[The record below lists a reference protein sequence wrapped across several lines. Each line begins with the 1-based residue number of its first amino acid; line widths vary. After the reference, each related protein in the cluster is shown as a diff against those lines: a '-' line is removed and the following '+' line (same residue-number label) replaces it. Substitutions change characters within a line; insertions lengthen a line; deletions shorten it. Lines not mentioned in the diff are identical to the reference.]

1 MGAAQSTSTSQP
13 TANEP
18 PTSPSS
24 VPSYQQG
31 PTTDLPNLPSVQ
43 NMPSVAAPTSEEHAA
58 ANELHQ
64 EIENK
69 RVVIDQNMV
78 KSLAELGGLMKQYN
92 KNDVPQMLHDIESS
106 GIKLPK
112 TIVDRLRVTHQSILD
127 NIDSVYTYEE
137 KGKKLEINSAVAD
150 YIQKDV
156 DKDLDKQL
164 TEYMDNPFIKDDPM
178 VQRGVKDVADSIKS
192 IRGKYKFFEYKYL
205 QMNVFLIGFITH
217 VGETLVRFVNETS
230 AFYEAKEKYH
240 LMLIRNLV
248 KTFHDQLE
256 VDASDTGG
264 KIDATT
270 IGDSLKELTQSVID
284 SIAKQKEF
292 TEKSKQQSL
301 QDILKFL
308 MERES
313 EFADE
318 LVGIVD
324 RYKTEKSKGQYQSNR
339 QQPTGRTRSAVQ
351 SQYDYNKRMQLQL
364 EREREIQRL
373 REEQHQRQLELA
385 REASMRYGSRYPS
398 TTTTTAAPPTA
409 RYNNSAYRYRRRS
422 MYGGF
427 VRDASFF
434 PPTEYTENPATEA
447 AQQLQ
452 DLAQPQSGGFLR
464 DSSFLP
470 QRFYDI

>member
-1 MGAAQSTSTSQP
+1 MGAAQSTSATE
-13 TANEP
+13 A
-18 PTSPSS
+18 
-24 VPSYQQG
+24 VPSPISSLPTYQQG
-31 PTTDLPNLPSVQ
+31 PSSAPSADMPNLPSVQ
-43 NMPSVAAPTSEEHAA
+43 NIPSVAAPTSEEKAA
-58 ANELHQ
+58 ASQLHQ
-64 EIENK
+64 EIEDK
-69 RVVIDQNMV
+69 RIIIDQNMV

-106 GIKLPK
+106 GIRLPK

-156 DKDLDKQL
+156 DKDLDQQL
-164 TEYMDNPFIKDDPM
+164 KEYMDNPFIKDDPM

-248 KTFHDQLE
+248 KTFQDQLE
-256 VDASDTGG
+256 IDANDSGG

-270 IGDSLKELTQSVID
+270 IGDNLKELTQSVID

-318 LVGIVD
+318 LVNIVD
-324 RYKTEKSKGQYQSNR
+324 KYKTDKSNKRYYPSNR
-339 QQPTGRTRSAVQ
+339 QQQPSKIRSAVE

-364 EREREIQRL
+364 ERERELQRL
-373 REEQHQRQLELA
+373 REEQHQEELA
-385 REASMRYGSRYPS
+385 REASQRYGSRYPS
-398 TTTTTAAPPTA
+398 SGAIP
-409 RYNNSAYRYRRRS
+409 SGYRYRRRS

-434 PPTEYTENPATEA
+434 PPSEYTESPEG
-447 AQQLQ
+447 AQQQ
-452 DLAQPQSGGFLR
+452 QPQTGGFLR

-470 QRFYDI
+470 QRFYDL

>member
-1 MGAAQSTSTSQP
+1 MGAAQSTSATESIPSYRQEESP
-13 TANEP
+13 A
-18 PTSPSS
+18 PSS
-24 VPSYQQG
+24 V
-31 PTTDLPNLPSVQ
+31 DALRLPSVE
-43 NMPSVAAPTSEEHAA
+43 NMPSVEAPRSEEKAA
-58 ANELHQ
+58 ASQLHQ
-64 EIENK
+64 EIEDK

-112 TIVDRLRVTHQSILD
+112 TIVDRLRITHQSILD

-137 KGKKLEINSAVAD
+137 KGKKLEVNSAVAD

-156 DKDLDKQL
+156 DKDLDQQL
-164 TEYMDNPFIKDDPM
+164 KEYMDNPFIKDDPM

-248 KTFHDQLE
+248 KTFQDQLE
-256 VDASDTGG
+256 IDANDKGG

-318 LVGIVD
+318 LINIVD
-324 RYKTEKSKGQYQSNR
+324 RYKTDKSKGYY
-339 QQPTGRTRSAVQ
+339 RSSKPPSTIRSTVE
-351 SQYDYNKRMQLQL
+351 SQYEYNKRMQMQL
-364 EREREIQRL
+364 ERERELQRQ
-373 REEQHQRQLELA
+373 RELERQRQLELA
-385 REASMRYGSRYPS
+385 REASRRYGSQYPS
-398 TTTTTAAPPTA
+398 S
-409 RYNNSAYRYRRRS
+409 RYANDSGYRYRRRS

-427 VRDASFF
+427 VRDSSFF
-434 PPTEYTENPATEA
+434 PPSEYTENGGLE
-447 AQQLQ
+447 
-452 DLAQPQSGGFLR
+452 QSGGFLR
-464 DSSFLP
+464 DASFLP
-470 QRFYDI
+470 QRFYDL

>member
-1 MGAAQSTSTSQP
+1 
-13 TANEP
+13 
-18 PTSPSS
+18 
-24 VPSYQQG
+24 
-31 PTTDLPNLPSVQ
+31 
-43 NMPSVAAPTSEEHAA
+43 
-58 ANELHQ
+58 
-64 EIENK
+64 
-69 RVVIDQNMV
+69 
-78 KSLAELGGLMKQYN
+78 
-92 KNDVPQMLHDIESS
+92 
-106 GIKLPK
+106 
-112 TIVDRLRVTHQSILD
+112 
-127 NIDSVYTYEE
+127 VYTYEE

-156 DKDLDKQL
+156 DKDLDHQL
-164 TEYMDNPFIKDDPM
+164 KEYMDNPFIKDDPM

-248 KTFHDQLE
+248 KTFQDQLE
-256 VDASDTGG
+256 IDANDSGG

-318 LVGIVD
+318 LVNIVD
-324 RYKTEKSKGQYQSNR
+324 KYKTDKSNKRYYPSNR
-339 QQPTGRTRSAVQ
+339 QQPSKIRSAVEN
-351 SQYDYNKRMQLQL
+351 QYDYNKRMQLQL
-364 EREREIQRL
+364 ERERELQRL
-373 REEQHQRQLELA
+373 REEQRQEELA
-385 REASMRYGSRYPS
+385 REASQRYGSRYPS
-398 TTTTTAAPPTA
+398 SSGTIPGG
-409 RYNNSAYRYRRRS
+409 YRYRRRS

-434 PPTEYTENPATEA
+434 PPSEYTESPEVSS
-447 AQQLQ
+447 QQQQPQLQ
-452 DLAQPQSGGFLR
+452 AGGFLR

-470 QRFYDI
+470 QRFYDL

>member
-1 MGAAQSTSTSQP
+1 MGAAQSTNNPS
-13 TANEP
+13 
-18 PTSPSS
+18 TSPSS
-24 VPSYQQG
+24 IAPSYQSG
-31 PTTDLPNLPSVQ
+31 PDSSSPSLLSPDLPSVE
-43 NMPSVAAPTSEEHAA
+43 NMPSVENPVRTEEKEAAYQ
-58 ANELHQ
+58 LHQ
-64 EIENK
+64 EIEDK
-69 RVVIDQNMV
+69 RVVIDHNMV

-137 KGKKLEINSAVAD
+137 KGKKLEVDSAVAD

-156 DKDLDKQL
+156 DKDLDHQL
-164 TEYMDNPFIKDDPM
+164 KEYMDNPFIKDDPM

-248 KTFHDQLE
+248 KTFQDQLE
-256 VDASDTGG
+256 IDATDNGG

-318 LVGIVD
+318 LVNIVD
-324 RYKTEKSKGQYQSNR
+324 RYKTEKRKGSY
-339 QQPTGRTRSAVQ
+339 RSASKQPSTIRSTVQ
-351 SQYDYNKRMQLQL
+351 SQYDYNKRMQMQL
-364 EREREIQRL
+364 ERERELERQREIE
-373 REEQHQRQLELA
+373 RQRQLELA
-385 REASMRYGSRYPS
+385 REASRRYGSRYPS
-398 TTTTTAAPPTA
+398 SAPSS
-409 RYNNSAYRYRRRS
+409 RYASDDDYRYRRRS

-434 PPTEYTENPATEA
+434 PSTEYTESPADTDP
-447 AQQLQ
+447 QQQ
-452 DLAQPQSGGFLR
+452 FPQTGGFLR
-464 DSSFLP
+464 DASFLP
-470 QRFYDI
+470 QRFYDL

>member
-1 MGAAQSTSTSQP
+1 MGAAQSSS
-13 TANEP
+13 ANENA
-18 PTSPSS
+18 SI
-24 VPSYQQG
+24 PSYQQL
-31 PTTDLPNLPSVQ
+31 PSSKPASLDMPNLPSVQ
-43 NMPSVAAPTSEEHAA
+43 NIPSIASPMTNEDKAA
-58 ANELHQ
+58 ASQLHQ
-64 EIENK
+64 EIEDK
-69 RVVIDQNMV
+69 RIIIDHNMV
-78 KSLAELGGLMKQYN
+78 KSLSELGGLMKQYN

-156 DKDLDKQL
+156 DKDLDQQL
-164 TEYMDNPFIKDDPM
+164 KEYMDNPFIKDDPM

-248 KTFHDQLE
+248 KTFQDQLE
-256 VDASDTGG
+256 IDANDTGG

-318 LVGIVD
+318 LINIVD
-324 RYKTEKSKGQYQSNR
+324 RYKTDKSNKGYRPSTSTRYQPPSKI
-339 QQPTGRTRSAVQ
+339 RSAVE

-364 EREREIQRL
+364 ERERELQRL
-373 REEQHQRQLELA
+373 REEKNQRELELA
-385 REASMRYGSRYPS
+385 REASRRYGSRYPS
-398 TTTTTAAPPTA
+398 S
-409 RYNNSAYRYRRRS
+409 RYDNNASSYRYRRRS

-434 PPTEYTENPATEA
+434 PPTEYTDST
-447 AQQLQ
+447 QQSQ
-452 DLAQPQSGGFLR
+452 AQSGGFLR
-464 DSSFLP
+464 DSSFMP
-470 QRFYDI
+470 QRFYDL